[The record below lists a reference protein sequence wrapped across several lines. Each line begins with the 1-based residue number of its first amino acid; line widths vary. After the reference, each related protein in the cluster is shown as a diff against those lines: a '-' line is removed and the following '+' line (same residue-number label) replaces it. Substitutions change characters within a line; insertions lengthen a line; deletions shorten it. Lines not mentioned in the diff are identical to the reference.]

1 MAQTVAGSKAC
12 QGIETLRLYCIVA
25 IAVPQTEAPLF
36 VPNKVAGGAVGN
48 AAKSAGINMRP
59 PPPTMESTKP
69 ASMEASVTK
78 RSSME
83 VGVFSKS
90 FEALAA

>member
-1 MAQTVAGSKAC
+1 
-12 QGIETLRLYCIVA
+12 
-25 IAVPQTEAPLF
+25 
-36 VPNKVAGGAVGN
+36 
-48 AAKSAGINMRP
+48 MRP